1 MEGQGPRDLL
11 RHFDD
16 LEAPRLE
23 RTRLHRL
30 EEILAITILAVIC
43 GAEGWVQVEQCGQAK
58 HDWLKTFLDLP
69 HGIPSHDT
77 FGRGFARID
86 PEAFERCFFHWGQ
99 GLIEASGAG
108 ALPIDG
114 KTLRRS
120 FDGAAGKAA
129 LHMVSVWASKA
140 ELALAQ
146 RATDQKSHEITA
158 MPRVLDLST
167 LHGAV
172 VTIEAMGCQR
182 GIARKIV
189 DEGGDDILAVKDNQ
203 PELHEQLKLLF
214 DDARQNGFEKMGYDF
229 HETTEKGHGRMETRR
244 VWVTRQLDWPGQRD
258 EWPGLRS
265 AVCVESRRRLLDAA
279 TTPRASPAPSA
290 ATGTWRTS
298 CTGRWRSTS
307 PRTRA
312 GSARATATRTWPAS
326 AG

>member
-43 GAEGWVQVEQCGQAK
+43 CAEGWVQVEQCGQAK

-77 FGRGFARID
+77 FGRGFVRID

-114 KTLRRS
+114 TTLRRS

-129 LHMVSVWASKA
+129 LHMVSV
-140 ELALAQ
+140 
-146 RATDQKSHEITA
+146 
-158 MPRVLDLST
+158 
-167 LHGAV
+167 
-172 VTIEAMGCQR
+172 
-182 GIARKIV
+182 
-189 DEGGDDILAVKDNQ
+189 
-203 PELHEQLKLLF
+203 
-214 DDARQNGFEKMGYDF
+214 
-229 HETTEKGHGRMETRR
+229 
-244 VWVTRQLDWPGQRD
+244 
-258 EWPGLRS
+258 
-265 AVCVESRRRLLDAA
+265 
-279 TTPRASPAPSA
+279 
-290 ATGTWRTS
+290 
-298 CTGRWRSTS
+298 
-307 PRTRA
+307 
-312 GSARATATRTWPAS
+312 
-326 AG
+326 